1 MSKPKP
7 TTKKNSATLEPLP
20 VNKTVEEPD
29 VMKRVIVSGIALG
42 IAKNPQ
48 WIYVRLI
55 PQNERVLAVIPKRFA
70 QKIVGKHINLEA
82 ITDETGTSYRYI
94 LNE

>member
-1 MSKPKP
+1 MAKFKPIP
-7 TTKKNSATLEPLP
+7 KKNAATQETPIEETVDVIEP
-20 VNKTVEEPD
+20 
-29 VMKRVIVSGIALG
+29 MKRKIVSGIALSV
-42 IAKNPQ
+42 AKNPQ

-55 PQNERVLAVIPKRFA
+55 PQNDRVLAIIPKRFSA
-70 QKIVGKHINLEA
+70 KVTGKLINLEA

>member
-1 MSKPKP
+1 MAKFKPIP
-7 TTKKNSATLEPLP
+7 KKNVAAPNTP
-20 VNKTVEEPD
+20 VEEAVD
-29 VMKRVIVSGIALG
+29 VIEPMKRNIVSGIALSV
-42 IAKNPQ
+42 AKNPQ

-55 PQNERVLAVIPKRFA
+55 PQNERVLAIIPKRFA
-70 QKIVGKHINLEA
+70 AKVTGKHINLEA